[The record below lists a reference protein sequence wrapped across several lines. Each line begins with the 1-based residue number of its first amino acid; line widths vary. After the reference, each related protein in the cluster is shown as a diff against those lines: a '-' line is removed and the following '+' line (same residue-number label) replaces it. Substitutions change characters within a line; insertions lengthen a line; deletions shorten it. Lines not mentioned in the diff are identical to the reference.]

1 MRIETLALE
10 NCRRFAQL
18 ELEFAPGLNLIV
30 GPNGSGKT
38 TILEA
43 AFVLSYGRS
52 FRRGSSKALARDA
65 GGPSGPLRIVARL
78 ERNGGQRVLL
88 GLERREDG
96 WTSRI
101 DGRAAASLNEL
112 LLECAVCCFEPGS
125 HELIAGSA
133 DLRRAFLDW
142 GVFHVEPAFLE
153 DWRRYSRA
161 LKHAN
166 VLMRKAA
173 DADEFAPWFRT
184 MELAAEPITHQR
196 ESYLH
201 SWRTHFAQE
210 AAHLLP
216 ELGRPSV
223 TFEPGWDTE
232 VPLMRTLTQQ
242 LARDRQRA
250 HVSRGPHRANWSA
263 CFELAPRREHLSRGQ
278 EKLVA
283 LAAVLAQAALYA
295 ESRGDWPILLFD
307 DLPSELDLPHQ
318 RRLLERLAALP
329 AQVLI
334 TATERTGPLAET
346 DKLRVFHVEQDGSV
360 TAEPALSDSP
370 S

>member
-1 MRIETLALE
+1 MRIESLALE

-18 ELEFAPGLNLIV
+18 ELEFAPGLNLIL

-52 FRRGSSKALARDA
+52 FRRGSSKLLARDA
-65 GGPSGPLRIVARL
+65 GGPSGPLRIVARIA
-78 ERNGGQRVLL
+78 RTGGKRVLL

-96 WTSRI
+96 WTSRV

-153 DWRRYSRA
+153 NWRRYSRA
-161 LKHAN
+161 LKQAN
-166 VLMRKAA
+166 VLMRRSAPA
-173 DADEFAPWFRT
+173 EEFEPWFAA
-184 MELAAEPITHQR
+184 MERAAEPITHQR

-201 SWRTHFAQE
+201 SWRGHFAQE

-223 TFEPGWDTE
+223 SFEPGWDTA
-232 VPLMRTLTQQ
+232 VPLMRSLTQP
-242 LARDRQRA
+242 LSRDRLRA
-250 HVSRGPHRANWSA
+250 HVSRGPHRANWIPS
-263 CFELAPRREHLSRGQ
+263 FELAPRREHLSRGQ

-283 LAAVLAQAALYA
+283 LAAVLAQGALFA
-295 ESRGDWPILLFD
+295 ESSGEWPILLFD
-307 DLPSELDLPHQ
+307 DLPSELDIPHQ

-334 TATERTGPLAET
+334 TATERVGRLAET
-346 DKLRVFHVEQDGSV
+346 DKLRVFHVEPDGSV
-360 TAEPALSDSP
+360 KTETAMPMDSN
-370 S
+370 